1 MTEIPEGL
9 TPANQNPWYVLMTLY
24 GEQEG
29 EEVDG
34 ALHARNRAAWNG
46 WASSGLTRDE
56 RKKWDRWEQ
65 EGWKGWSSE
74 YLRVQEEHKRQMQA
88 RNGAGFVY
96 PGFPEPS
103 QQVDMS
109 NLIFARALVAQGMLF
124 PVDTVFE
131 NAKFNGLVE
140 FGSATFRREVSFDTA
155 KFGEKTEFSDARF
168 GESALFARAM
178 FGGVAAFTLATFCA
192 DAQFHEATFGKYVNF
207 RGVTF
212 KEFARFRAVNFQTNA
227 SFSEVTFSG
236 RATFIGALFMDN
248 AMFTGSKFN
257 QFVYFSGARFGI
269 NGERRWAVF
278 LNCHFEKPTSFG
290 ETIFFS
296 TYPDF
301 SGAEM
306 HDQTTF
312 TPDPDNWPKGVLPD
326 PAAAKASC
334 AVIRHTL
341 GRQGLP
347 EAEHFFYRRELGFAG
362 QIGGWW
368 QRLPYRAFGA
378 LSDYGYSI
386 ARPAL
391 WLLGLWV
398 AVAMVNHVVLQWGA
412 SMGTVA
418 GYHPAQAFG
427 LSFANLF
434 PIFGLHKLW
443 FAPEYLTALNGWLKF
458 LGGVQA
464 VLSLPLLFFLGLGLR
479 TRFRLR

>member
-34 ALHARNRAAWNG
+34 ALHARNRAAWNA
-46 WASSGLTRDE
+46 WACQGMDEEERAAAAKSSLVTATELSAWPEIGAEVETLHLAAWT
-56 RKKWDRWEQ
+56 
-65 EGWKGWSSE
+65 
-74 YLRVQEEHKRQMQA
+74 A
-88 RNGAGFVY
+88 RNPGLDY
-96 PGFPEPS
+96 PGLPDPGTR
-103 QQVDMS
+103 VD
-109 NLIFARALVAQGMLF
+109 LGKV
-124 PVDTVFE
+124 VFE
-131 NAKFNGLVE
+131 RHLVMSHAVFSGQAW
-140 FGSATFRREVSFDTA
+140 FGSATFSGRAWFESATFSGAAWFDSATFSGEVRFDDANFNGEAWFYDATFSGQA
-155 KFGEKTEFSDARF
+155 GFGSANFRGEAWFISATFNGFARFTSATFSGETWFLAATFSGEAWFISATFGGFAQFSVARF
-168 GESALFARAM
+168 GQAGGRQTADFVDCQFAKPTRFDDAI
-178 FGGVAAFTLATFCA
+178 FQATYP
-192 DAQFHEATFGKYVNF
+192 K
-207 RGVTF
+207 
-212 KEFARFRAVNFQTNA
+212 
-227 SFSEVTFSG
+227 
-236 RATFIGALFMDN
+236 
-248 AMFTGSKFN
+248 
-257 QFVYFSGARFGI
+257 FSGAI
-269 NGERRWAVF
+269 
-278 LNCHFEKPTSFG
+278 L
-290 ETIFFS
+290 
-296 TYPDF
+296 
-301 SGAEM
+301 
-306 HDQTTF
+306 HDQTAF
-312 TPDPDNWPKGVLPD
+312 TDHPDHWPKGPQPD
-326 PAAAKASC
+326 PSQAKASC

-347 EAEHFFYRRELGFAG
+347 EAEHFFYRREMGFAG

-378 LSDYGYSI
+378 LSDYGFSI

-443 FAPEYLTALNGWLKF
+443 FAPEYLTALNGWLKL